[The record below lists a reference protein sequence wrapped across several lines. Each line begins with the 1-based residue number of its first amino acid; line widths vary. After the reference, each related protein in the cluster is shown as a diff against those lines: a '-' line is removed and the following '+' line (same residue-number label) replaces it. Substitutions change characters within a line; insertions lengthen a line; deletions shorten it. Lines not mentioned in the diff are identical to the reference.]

1 MAAEPNWVAV
11 SEERLP
17 IKLPMGVLAADTITT
32 LLLMLLCFIFE
43 IRTAKL
49 RISNLNIN
57 LCKYCFWDN
66 SFLIYTFTLSYQ
78 FMKNLFSFFAK
89 NQSLIFKVFLFI
101 ASTLL
106 VIYFLPK
113 GGQFKYNFQKGK
125 PWQYENL
132 YAPFSFTI
140 KKDEDTLKKEREE
153 IRGNTIPYFEYD
165 AETAAR
171 VAEDFREK
179 LEIRYVDSLYNTSRK
194 TVERL
199 GESLLNEVYENGV
212 TDEIYNYEDGRLIY
226 LKNGN
231 EIEERSYSQLFKKEN
246 LNKRVRDLVEKNN
259 TEDVQV
265 LLYNLLNDV
274 LQPNVKLNTRLTEA
288 AIEAEIAALNPN
300 RGIIEKGGR
309 IIAKGEVV
317 EGDKFQILNS
327 LKAEFDSQI
336 WSKNNYLWLLVG
348 YSMLVSLVFLMLFL
362 FLKNYRPVI
371 YSNNTKVTFIF
382 FNILLMVFL
391 TTLVVKVHADYV
403 YVVPI
408 CILPLIL
415 KAFFDP
421 RVGLFV
427 HVLTILLLGFI
438 VPNSFEYMFLQFIAG
453 IVTILTV
460 SELYKR
466 ANLFISVGQITLI
479 YILGYFAF
487 FVIQEGNIQAMQW
500 QNFQYFILCGLATL
514 FAHPLIYFYEKI
526 FGLVSDVSLLEL
538 SDTNSKLLKEL
549 SNKAPGT
556 FHHSLNVANLAEAAA
571 NEIGANSMLVRV
583 GALYHDIGKM
593 LNPTMFTENQANSIN
608 SHNELDP
615 KESAQIIID
624 HVIKGIEIARKNNLP
639 DRVID
644 FIRTHHGT
652 SLVYYFYKKEREQQ
666 GQANKEDFIYPG
678 PIPFSKETAILMM
691 ADSVEAASKSLK
703 EPSSTIIDEFVEKI
717 INNQMA
723 QGQFLNANITFK
735 EIETIKKVLKKKLNN
750 IYHLRVEYPE

>member
-1 MAAEPNWVAV
+1 
-11 SEERLP
+11 
-17 IKLPMGVLAADTITT
+17 
-32 LLLMLLCFIFE
+32 
-43 IRTAKL
+43 
-49 RISNLNIN
+49 
-57 LCKYCFWDN
+57 
-66 SFLIYTFTLSYQ
+66 
-78 FMKNLFSFFAK
+78 MKDLFSFFAK
-89 NQSLIFKVFLFI
+89 NQSLIYKVFLFI
-101 ASTLL
+101 ISTLL
-106 VIYFLPK
+106 LIYLLPK

-132 YAPFSFTI
+132 YAPFSFSIKKSDETI
-140 KKDEDTLKKEREE
+140 KSEQKE
-153 IRGNTIPYFEYD
+153 IRENSIPYF
-165 AETAAR
+165 
-171 VAEDFREK
+171 DFDTEVINEVSERFKENLDLK
-179 LEIRYVDSLYNTSRK
+179 YVDSLYKTSKRS
-194 TVERL
+194 VERL
-199 GESLLNEVYENGV
+199 GSKIIKEIYENGV
-212 TDEIYNYEDGRLIY
+212 SDEVLPYENDKLIY
-226 LKNGN
+226 LKRGN
-231 EIEERSYSQLFKKEN
+231 EIEERNYSQLFKKIN
-246 LNKRVRDLVEKNN
+246 LNKKVREFVEKDR
-259 TEDVQV
+259 TEDIQAF
-265 LLYNLLNDV
+265 LYNLLNESII
-274 LQPNVKLNTRLTEA
+274 PNVKFNSKLTEA
-288 AIEAEIAALNPN
+288 SINAEIKALNPN
-300 RGIIEKGGR
+300 RGVIEKGGR

-317 EGDKFQILNS
+317 EGDKFQILES
-327 LKAEFDSQI
+327 LKAEYRSQI

-348 YSMLVSLVFLMLFL
+348 YSLLVSLVFLMLFL
-362 FLKNYRPVI
+362 FLNKYRPDI
-371 YSNNTKVTFIF
+371 YHNNTKVTFIF
-382 FNILLMVFL
+382 FNIFLMVFL
-391 TTLVVKVHADYV
+391 TTVVVKVHSDYV
-403 YVVPI
+403 YVIPI

-438 VPNSFEYMFLQFIAG
+438 VPNSFEYMFLQFTAG

-466 ANLFISVGQITLI
+466 ANLFISVGQITLV
-479 YILGYFAF
+479 YIIGYFAF
-487 FVIQEGNIQAMQW
+487 FVIQEGNIQTMELE
-500 QNFQYFILCGLATL
+500 NFGYFILCGLATL

-556 FHHSLNVANLAEAAA
+556 FHHSLNVANLAEASA

-615 KESAQIIID
+615 KESARIIID

-652 SLVYYFYKKEREQQ
+652 TLVYYFYRKERELQ
-666 GQANKEDFIYPG
+666 GSANKEDFLYPG

-717 INNQMA
+717 INNQMD
-723 QGQFLNANITFK
+723 QGQFLNADITFK
-735 EIETIKKVLKKKLNN
+735 EIQLIKKVLKKKLNN
-750 IYHLRVEYPE
+750 IFHLRVEYPE